1 MKDFKI
7 ACVYFWKYLKQ
18 YWVAVTI
25 MIVLTLLATFFQVI
39 APIYM
44 GNAVTALTKYVARLA
59 DPATRASASMA
70 TFYTALKLMAL
81 YFLLNVLAQFIA
93 WMIMS
98 KFNADATNGMRKNLF
113 AKLQRMK
120 IRYFDTHQDG
130 KILSLFTS
138 DIDNIFNA
146 LNNAVFE
153 IVSQGALY
161 IGTLIMMFS
170 INVKLALITVAS
182 TPFVLVIALVI
193 MSKARKYLDAQQ
205 DEISNLNGYV
215 NEQINGEQVILSN
228 GLQQESIAGFKKYNR
243 RVKDTMFKGQFYS
256 GLLFPLMQGLSLLN
270 LAIVIVGG
278 IWLIVADS
286 MNTATGLGL
295 IVMFVQY
302 SQTYFQPL
310 TQLTSIYSMIQ
321 LALTGAKRL
330 AKVEAQP
337 EEDLV
342 LDGKKQEDLRS
353 KVALNDVHFS
363 YDEGKEIL
371 HGIDLSVKKGQML
384 ALVGPT
390 GSGKTTTMNLFN
402 RFYDVDSGTITFD
415 GVDVRDLTLKSLRS
429 KVGIVL
435 QDSLLFT
442 GTIAENIKYGKPDA
456 SDEEMIFAA
465 KQAQIHDFI
474 MSLPEG
480 YATRVS
486 DEQSIFS
493 TGQKQLVSIA
503 RTLLS
508 DPDFLIL
515 DEATSN
521 VDTVT
526 EEKIQQAMDAVLADR
541 TSFVIAHR
549 LKTIINCEVKAMIR
563 YQDVGMKYGENTI
576 LEHIDLEID
585 AGEFFVLVG
594 PSGSGKTTLLR
605 MLNQLT
611 LPTQGDIYL
620 NNKKIKE
627 YDKQKL
633 RLNTGYVLQDSSL
646 FPNLTLEDNI
656 TIQLEQLGVTKE
668 KRRARA
674 AELLKSVELDP
685 KVFAKRKPAELSG
698 GQKQRVAIVRALA
711 TKPDLVLMDESFSAL
726 DPVLRRQSQDLIL
739 DLHQKLKPTIVF
751 VTHDMQE
758 ALRLGDRIAVLHAG
772 HLQQVGTPTQIM
784 QQPANDFVKDFF
796 DPECPH
802 FWNLEY
808 LLQTAYP
815 TKIADAKN
823 AVELES
829 FDDLL
834 TQLQK
839 TPELRFTYQAQTY
852 QLTYQGLLAYLAEQG
867 GRR

>member
-7 ACVYFWKYLKQ
+7 ACGYFWKYLKQ
-18 YWVAVTI
+18 YWLAVTI

-44 GNAVTALTKYVARLA
+44 GNAVTALTKYVAQLA
-59 DPATRASASMA
+59 DPATRASASMIA
-70 TFYTALKLMAL
+70 FYTALKLMAL

-161 IGTLIMMFS
+161 IGTLIVMFS
-170 INVKLALITVAS
+170 INVKLALITVSS

-228 GLQQESIAGFKKYNR
+228 GLQQESIAGFKKYNQ

-321 LALTGAKRL
+321 LALTGARRL

-442 GTIAENIKYGKPDA
+442 GTIAENIKYGKSDA

-526 EEKIQQAMDAVLADR
+526 EEKIQQAMDAVLAGR

-549 LKTIINCEVKAMIR
+549 LKTIINA
-563 YQDVGMKYGENTI
+563 
-576 LEHIDLEID
+576 
-585 AGEFFVLVG
+585 
-594 PSGSGKTTLLR
+594 
-605 MLNQLT
+605 
-611 LPTQGDIYL
+611 
-620 NNKKIKE
+620 
-627 YDKQKL
+627 DK
-633 RLNTGYVLQDSSL
+633 
-646 FPNLTLEDNI
+646 
-656 TIQLEQLGVTKE
+656 
-668 KRRARA
+668 
-674 AELLKSVELDP
+674 
-685 KVFAKRKPAELSG
+685 
-698 GQKQRVAIVRALA
+698 
-711 TKPDLVLMDESFSAL
+711 
-726 DPVLRRQSQDLIL
+726 
-739 DLHQKLKPTIVF
+739 
-751 VTHDMQE
+751 
-758 ALRLGDRIAVLHAG
+758 IAVLRDG
-772 HLQQVGTPTQIM
+772 NVI
-784 QQPANDFVKDFF
+784 
-796 DPECPH
+796 
-802 FWNLEY
+802 
-808 LLQTAYP
+808 
-815 TKIADAKN
+815 
-823 AVELES
+823 
-829 FDDLL
+829 
-834 TQLQK
+834 
-839 TPELRFTYQAQTY
+839 
-852 QLTYQGLLAYLAEQG
+852 EQG
-867 GRR
+867 SHAELIAQKGFYYDLYTNQMVLD

>member
-7 ACVYFWKYLKQ
+7 ACAYFWKYLKQ

-44 GNAVTALTKYVARLA
+44 GNAVTALTEYVAQLA

-161 IGTLIMMFS
+161 IGTLVVMFS

-182 TPFVLVIALVI
+182 TPFVLMIALVI

-228 GLQQESIAGFKKYNR
+228 GLQQESIAGFKKYNQ

-321 LALTGAKRL
+321 LALTGARRL

-342 LDGKKQEDLRS
+342 LDGKKQEGLRS

-402 RFYDVDSGTITFD
+402 RFYDVDSGAVTFD

-442 GTIAENIKYGKPDA
+442 GTIAENIKYGAPNA

-480 YATRVS
+480 YATKVS

-526 EEKIQQAMDAVLADR
+526 EEKIQQAMDAVLAGR

-549 LKTIINCEVKAMIR
+549 LKTIINA
-563 YQDVGMKYGENTI
+563 
-576 LEHIDLEID
+576 
-585 AGEFFVLVG
+585 
-594 PSGSGKTTLLR
+594 
-605 MLNQLT
+605 
-611 LPTQGDIYL
+611 
-620 NNKKIKE
+620 
-627 YDKQKL
+627 DK
-633 RLNTGYVLQDSSL
+633 
-646 FPNLTLEDNI
+646 
-656 TIQLEQLGVTKE
+656 
-668 KRRARA
+668 
-674 AELLKSVELDP
+674 
-685 KVFAKRKPAELSG
+685 
-698 GQKQRVAIVRALA
+698 
-711 TKPDLVLMDESFSAL
+711 
-726 DPVLRRQSQDLIL
+726 
-739 DLHQKLKPTIVF
+739 
-751 VTHDMQE
+751 
-758 ALRLGDRIAVLHAG
+758 IAVLRDG
-772 HLQQVGTPTQIM
+772 NVI
-784 QQPANDFVKDFF
+784 
-796 DPECPH
+796 
-802 FWNLEY
+802 
-808 LLQTAYP
+808 
-815 TKIADAKN
+815 
-823 AVELES
+823 
-829 FDDLL
+829 
-834 TQLQK
+834 
-839 TPELRFTYQAQTY
+839 
-852 QLTYQGLLAYLAEQG
+852 EQG
-867 GRR
+867 SHSELIAQKGFYYDLYTNQMVLD

>member
-7 ACVYFWKYLKQ
+7 ACGYFWKYLKQ
-18 YWVAVTI
+18 YWIAVTI

-44 GNAVTALTKYVARLA
+44 GNAVTALTKYVAQLA
-59 DPATRASASMA
+59 DPATRASASMIA
-70 TFYTALKLMAL
+70 FYTALKLMAL

-161 IGTLIMMFS
+161 IGTLIVMFS

-228 GLQQESIAGFKKYNR
+228 GLQQESIAGFKKYNQ

-256 GLLFPLMQGLSLLN
+256 GLLFPLMQGLALLN

-342 LDGKKQEDLRS
+342 LDGKKQEGLRS

-526 EEKIQQAMDAVLADR
+526 EEKIQQAMDAVLAGR

-549 LKTIINCEVKAMIR
+549 LKTIINA
-563 YQDVGMKYGENTI
+563 
-576 LEHIDLEID
+576 
-585 AGEFFVLVG
+585 
-594 PSGSGKTTLLR
+594 
-605 MLNQLT
+605 
-611 LPTQGDIYL
+611 
-620 NNKKIKE
+620 
-627 YDKQKL
+627 DK
-633 RLNTGYVLQDSSL
+633 
-646 FPNLTLEDNI
+646 
-656 TIQLEQLGVTKE
+656 
-668 KRRARA
+668 
-674 AELLKSVELDP
+674 
-685 KVFAKRKPAELSG
+685 
-698 GQKQRVAIVRALA
+698 
-711 TKPDLVLMDESFSAL
+711 
-726 DPVLRRQSQDLIL
+726 
-739 DLHQKLKPTIVF
+739 
-751 VTHDMQE
+751 
-758 ALRLGDRIAVLHAG
+758 IAVLRDG
-772 HLQQVGTPTQIM
+772 NVI
-784 QQPANDFVKDFF
+784 
-796 DPECPH
+796 
-802 FWNLEY
+802 
-808 LLQTAYP
+808 
-815 TKIADAKN
+815 
-823 AVELES
+823 
-829 FDDLL
+829 
-834 TQLQK
+834 
-839 TPELRFTYQAQTY
+839 
-852 QLTYQGLLAYLAEQG
+852 EQG
-867 GRR
+867 SHAELIAQKGFYYDLYTNQMVLD

>member
-7 ACVYFWKYLKQ
+7 ACGYFWKYLKQ
-18 YWVAVTI
+18 YWLAVTI

-44 GNAVTALTKYVARLA
+44 GNAVTALTKYVAQLA
-59 DPATRASASMA
+59 DPATRASASMIA
-70 TFYTALKLMAL
+70 FYTALKLMAL

-161 IGTLIMMFS
+161 IGTLIVMFS

-228 GLQQESIAGFKKYNR
+228 GLQQESIAGFKKYNQ

-321 LALTGAKRL
+321 LALTGARRL

-526 EEKIQQAMDAVLADR
+526 EEKIQQAMDAVLAGR

-549 LKTIINCEVKAMIR
+549 LKTIINA
-563 YQDVGMKYGENTI
+563 
-576 LEHIDLEID
+576 
-585 AGEFFVLVG
+585 
-594 PSGSGKTTLLR
+594 
-605 MLNQLT
+605 
-611 LPTQGDIYL
+611 
-620 NNKKIKE
+620 
-627 YDKQKL
+627 DK
-633 RLNTGYVLQDSSL
+633 
-646 FPNLTLEDNI
+646 
-656 TIQLEQLGVTKE
+656 
-668 KRRARA
+668 
-674 AELLKSVELDP
+674 
-685 KVFAKRKPAELSG
+685 
-698 GQKQRVAIVRALA
+698 
-711 TKPDLVLMDESFSAL
+711 
-726 DPVLRRQSQDLIL
+726 
-739 DLHQKLKPTIVF
+739 
-751 VTHDMQE
+751 
-758 ALRLGDRIAVLHAG
+758 IAVLRDG
-772 HLQQVGTPTQIM
+772 NVI
-784 QQPANDFVKDFF
+784 
-796 DPECPH
+796 
-802 FWNLEY
+802 
-808 LLQTAYP
+808 
-815 TKIADAKN
+815 
-823 AVELES
+823 
-829 FDDLL
+829 
-834 TQLQK
+834 
-839 TPELRFTYQAQTY
+839 
-852 QLTYQGLLAYLAEQG
+852 EQG
-867 GRR
+867 SHAELIAQKGFYYDLYTNQMVLD

>member
-7 ACVYFWKYLKQ
+7 ACGYFWKYLKQ
-18 YWVAVTI
+18 YWLAVTI

-44 GNAVTALTKYVARLA
+44 GNAVSALTKYVAQLA
-59 DPATRASASMA
+59 DPVTRASASMA
-70 TFYTALKLMAL
+70 AFYTALKLMAL

-161 IGTLIMMFS
+161 IGTLIVMFS

-228 GLQQESIAGFKKYNR
+228 GLQQESIAEFKKYNQ

-321 LALTGAKRL
+321 LALTGARRL
-330 AKVEAQP
+330 AKVEAQA

-342 LDGKKQEDLRS
+342 LDGKKQEGLRS

-371 HGIDLSVKKGQML
+371 HGIDLSVDKGQML

-402 RFYDVDSGTITFD
+402 RFYDVDSGSVTFD

-442 GTIAENIKYGKPDA
+442 GTIADNIKYGKPDA
-456 SDEEMIFAA
+456 SDEEMIAAA
-465 KQAQIHDFI
+465 KQAQIHDFVV
-474 MSLPEG
+474 SLPDG
-480 YATRVS
+480 YATKVS

-526 EEKIQQAMDAVLADR
+526 EEKIQQAMDAVLAGR

-549 LKTIINCEVKAMIR
+549 LKTIVNA
-563 YQDVGMKYGENTI
+563 
-576 LEHIDLEID
+576 
-585 AGEFFVLVG
+585 
-594 PSGSGKTTLLR
+594 
-605 MLNQLT
+605 
-611 LPTQGDIYL
+611 
-620 NNKKIKE
+620 
-627 YDKQKL
+627 DK
-633 RLNTGYVLQDSSL
+633 
-646 FPNLTLEDNI
+646 
-656 TIQLEQLGVTKE
+656 
-668 KRRARA
+668 
-674 AELLKSVELDP
+674 
-685 KVFAKRKPAELSG
+685 
-698 GQKQRVAIVRALA
+698 
-711 TKPDLVLMDESFSAL
+711 
-726 DPVLRRQSQDLIL
+726 
-739 DLHQKLKPTIVF
+739 
-751 VTHDMQE
+751 
-758 ALRLGDRIAVLHAG
+758 IAVLRDG
-772 HLQQVGTPTQIM
+772 NVI
-784 QQPANDFVKDFF
+784 
-796 DPECPH
+796 
-802 FWNLEY
+802 
-808 LLQTAYP
+808 
-815 TKIADAKN
+815 
-823 AVELES
+823 
-829 FDDLL
+829 
-834 TQLQK
+834 
-839 TPELRFTYQAQTY
+839 
-852 QLTYQGLLAYLAEQG
+852 EQG
-867 GRR
+867 SHAELIAQKGFYYDLYTNQMVLD

>member
-7 ACVYFWKYLKQ
+7 ACGYFWKYLKQ
-18 YWVAVTI
+18 YWLAVTI

-44 GNAVTALTKYVARLA
+44 GNAVTVLTKYVAQLA
-59 DPATRASASMA
+59 DPVTRASASMA
-70 TFYTALKLMAL
+70 AFYTALKLMAL

-161 IGTLIMMFS
+161 IGTLIVMFS

-228 GLQQESIAGFKKYNR
+228 GLQQESIAEFKKYNQ

-321 LALTGAKRL
+321 LALTGARRL
-330 AKVEAQP
+330 AKVEAQA

-342 LDGKKQEDLRS
+342 LDGKKQEGLRS

-371 HGIDLSVKKGQML
+371 HGIDLSVDKGQML

-402 RFYDVDSGTITFD
+402 RFYDVDSGSVTFD

-442 GTIAENIKYGKPDA
+442 GTIADNIKYGKPDA
-456 SDEEMIFAA
+456 SDEEMIAAA
-465 KQAQIHDFI
+465 KQAQIHDFVV
-474 MSLPEG
+474 SLPDG
-480 YATRVS
+480 YATKVS

-526 EEKIQQAMDAVLADR
+526 EEKIQQAMDAVLAGR

-549 LKTIINCEVKAMIR
+549 LKTIVNA
-563 YQDVGMKYGENTI
+563 
-576 LEHIDLEID
+576 
-585 AGEFFVLVG
+585 
-594 PSGSGKTTLLR
+594 
-605 MLNQLT
+605 
-611 LPTQGDIYL
+611 
-620 NNKKIKE
+620 
-627 YDKQKL
+627 DK
-633 RLNTGYVLQDSSL
+633 
-646 FPNLTLEDNI
+646 
-656 TIQLEQLGVTKE
+656 
-668 KRRARA
+668 
-674 AELLKSVELDP
+674 
-685 KVFAKRKPAELSG
+685 
-698 GQKQRVAIVRALA
+698 
-711 TKPDLVLMDESFSAL
+711 
-726 DPVLRRQSQDLIL
+726 
-739 DLHQKLKPTIVF
+739 
-751 VTHDMQE
+751 
-758 ALRLGDRIAVLHAG
+758 IAVLRDG
-772 HLQQVGTPTQIM
+772 NVI
-784 QQPANDFVKDFF
+784 
-796 DPECPH
+796 
-802 FWNLEY
+802 
-808 LLQTAYP
+808 
-815 TKIADAKN
+815 
-823 AVELES
+823 
-829 FDDLL
+829 
-834 TQLQK
+834 
-839 TPELRFTYQAQTY
+839 
-852 QLTYQGLLAYLAEQG
+852 EQG
-867 GRR
+867 SHAELIAQKGFYYDLYTNQMVLD

>member
-7 ACVYFWKYLKQ
+7 ACGYFWKYLKQ
-18 YWVAVTI
+18 YWLAVTI

-44 GNAVTALTKYVARLA
+44 GNAVTALTKYVAQLA
-59 DPATRASASMA
+59 DPVTRASASMA
-70 TFYTALKLMAL
+70 AFYTALKLMAL

-120 IRYFDTHQDG
+120 ICYFDTHQDG

-161 IGTLIMMFS
+161 IGTLIVMFS

-228 GLQQESIAGFKKYNR
+228 GLQQESIAGFKKYNQ

-321 LALTGAKRL
+321 LALTGARRL
-330 AKVEAQP
+330 AKVEAQA

-342 LDGKKQEDLRS
+342 LDGKKQEGLRS

-371 HGIDLSVKKGQML
+371 HGIDLSVDKGQML

-390 GSGKTTTMNLFN
+390 GSGKTTTMNLFS
-402 RFYDVDSGTITFD
+402 RFYDVDSGSVTFD

-442 GTIAENIKYGKPDA
+442 GTIADNIKYGKPDA
-456 SDEEMIFAA
+456 SDEEMIAAA
-465 KQAQIHDFI
+465 KQAQIHDFVV
-474 MSLPEG
+474 SLPDG
-480 YATRVS
+480 YATKVS

-526 EEKIQQAMDAVLADR
+526 EEKIQQAMDAVLAGR

-549 LKTIINCEVKAMIR
+549 LKTIVNA
-563 YQDVGMKYGENTI
+563 
-576 LEHIDLEID
+576 
-585 AGEFFVLVG
+585 
-594 PSGSGKTTLLR
+594 
-605 MLNQLT
+605 
-611 LPTQGDIYL
+611 
-620 NNKKIKE
+620 
-627 YDKQKL
+627 DK
-633 RLNTGYVLQDSSL
+633 
-646 FPNLTLEDNI
+646 
-656 TIQLEQLGVTKE
+656 
-668 KRRARA
+668 
-674 AELLKSVELDP
+674 
-685 KVFAKRKPAELSG
+685 
-698 GQKQRVAIVRALA
+698 
-711 TKPDLVLMDESFSAL
+711 
-726 DPVLRRQSQDLIL
+726 
-739 DLHQKLKPTIVF
+739 
-751 VTHDMQE
+751 
-758 ALRLGDRIAVLHAG
+758 IAVLRDG
-772 HLQQVGTPTQIM
+772 NVI
-784 QQPANDFVKDFF
+784 
-796 DPECPH
+796 
-802 FWNLEY
+802 
-808 LLQTAYP
+808 
-815 TKIADAKN
+815 
-823 AVELES
+823 
-829 FDDLL
+829 
-834 TQLQK
+834 
-839 TPELRFTYQAQTY
+839 
-852 QLTYQGLLAYLAEQG
+852 EQG
-867 GRR
+867 SHAELIAQKGFYYDLYTNQMVLD